1 HASNTHVNR
10 RRRPEGPGRSGALKI
25 PNRTENI
32 LHDENLPEALI
43 ETLRRIGHIV
53 DSVGSLRLKG
63 LDNGRL
69 YREVASGYDLFFT
82 KDRQF
87 VAQLDAVT
95 EPSSVKVVLA
105 IIRQQPEV
113 QFVASFMKA
122 FVGTDWLTSGRVREW
137 PS

>member
-1 HASNTHVNR
+1 M
-10 RRRPEGPGRSGALKI
+10 KI
-25 PNRTENI
+25 
-32 LHDENLPEALI
+32 LLDENLSEGLI
-43 ETLRRIGHIV
+43 EPLRQLGHIV

-95 EPSSVKVVLA
+95 EPSSVKVVLT

-113 QFVASFMKA
+113 QFVAAFMRPLSA
-122 FVGTDWLTSGRVREW
+122 LTGRPPGSCANGRVSATPPHTRKEPW
-137 PS
+137 S

>member
-1 HASNTHVNR
+1 M
-10 RRRPEGPGRSGALKI
+10 KI
-25 PNRTENI
+25 
-32 LHDENLPEALI
+32 LLDENLPEGLI
-43 ETLRRIGHIV
+43 EPLRQLGHIV

-63 LDNGRL
+63 LENGRL

-82 KDRQF
+82 KDRHF

-95 EPSSVKVVLA
+95 EPSSVKVVLT

-113 QFVASFMKA
+113 QFVAAFMKA
-122 FVGTDWLTSGRVREW
+122 FVGTDWLTSGLVREW

>member
-1 HASNTHVNR
+1 M
-10 RRRPEGPGRSGALKI
+10 KI
-25 PNRTENI
+25 
-32 LHDENLPEALI
+32 LLDENLPEGLI
-43 ETLRRIGHIV
+43 EPLRQLGHIV

-63 LDNGRL
+63 LENGRL

-87 VAQLDAVT
+87 VAQLDAVNK
-95 EPSSVKVVLA
+95 PSSVKVVLT

-113 QFVASFMKA
+113 QFVAAFMKA
-122 FVGTDWLTSGRVREW
+122 FVSTDWSTSGLVREW